1 MEARPGATPGE
12 WAKLPRGFP
21 DGFCFDR
28 TGRVYCAG
36 SLGDVVVIFAPDGS
50 VQDVI
55 EMGAGS
61 EPTNCCLGDGVL
73 YVTLSGP
80 GELVSLPIDA
90 EPLPLYP
97 AAR

>member
-1 MEARPGATPGE
+1 MTHTVLATG
-12 WAKLPRGFP
+12 LGFP
-21 DGFCFDR
+21 EGPVWLGPR
-28 TGRVYCAG
+28 RVAFTQIRGQCI
-36 SLGDVVVIFAPDGS
+36 S
-50 VQDVI
+50 
-55 EMGAGS
+55 
-61 EPTNCCLGDGVL
+61 LGDGVL